1 MALLHSRRFIH
12 CTARRLT
19 RHKVDADGLPLAPT
33 WSVHSLLNTS
43 SPSTAP
49 SLISNDQLDHL
60 FRLSQ
65 LRPPKDKADRTQ
77 LAQDMDDL
85 TRFIHSIQQKD
96 FGNTEPV
103 THIWQASTGMTLRSD
118 DKENADKVKGTAL
131 LDNAKQTVNPFYTV
145 KGQHQE
151 E

>member
-1 MALLHSRRFIH
+1 
-12 CTARRLT
+12 
-19 RHKVDADGLPLAPT
+19 
-33 WSVHSLLNTS
+33 
-43 SPSTAP
+43 
-49 SLISNDQLDHL
+49 
-60 FRLSQ
+60 
-65 LRPPKDKADRTQ
+65 
-77 LAQDMDDL
+77 MDDL

-96 FGNTEPV
+96 FGTTEPV

-151 E
+151 D

>member
-1 MALLHSRRFIH
+1 M
-12 CTARRLT
+12 
-19 RHKVDADGLPLAPT
+19 
-33 WSVHSLLNTS
+33 
-43 SPSTAP
+43 
-49 SLISNDQLDHL
+49 

-65 LRPPKDKADRTQ
+65 LLPPKDKADRTQ
-77 LAQDMDDL
+77 LAKDMDDL

-118 DKENADKVKGTAL
+118 DTENADKVKGTAL

-151 E
+151 DWKSLTFA